1 MKEVVV
7 EGKQWQYSGGG
18 GGRPMATVVV
28 VVEGKQ
34 WHYSGGGGGKTMAI

>member
-18 GGRPMATVVV
+18 GGRV
-28 VVEGKQ
+28 VVEGKE